1 MSKSF
6 RDLIVWQK
14 SRDLTIVIYKITNNF
29 PQSELYGLTSQ
40 MRRAAISISSNIAE
54 SYNRFHNK
62 EKKQFLAVA
71 FGSGSELESQLEIAK
86 ILFSKIDYEEAGDLL
101 EEVMNFFILSKCFL
115 MFGYDSLAI
124 FCLTFLL
131 T

>member
-101 EEVMNFFILSKCFL
+101 EEVMKILNSFL
-115 MFGYDSLAI
+115 NK
-124 FCLTFLL
+124 
-131 T
+131 